1 MSDALGEERFDR
13 INAMLMEVYGYYRQ
27 EIRETEI
34 LMWHKALQPF
44 SLEEISAAFHV
55 HIDRSDFLPRI
66 SSIKLLI
73 APRSKALV
81 FEELQRNV
89 MKVGPYGTP
98 AFRQAETEP
107 VVLLLGGWMTV
118 CSEMPHPSMS
128 HAWDAYRKRVEEL
141 YEPATVALQMQAQ
154 MALGHTTP
162 AVTYEAPQPH
172 V

>member
-1 MSDALGEERFDR
+1 MSGALAEDRFDR
-13 INAMLMEVYGYYRQ
+13 INAMLVEVYGYYRQ

-44 SLEEISAAFHV
+44 SVEEISAAFYV
-55 HIDRSDFLPRI
+55 HIDRSEFLPRI

-89 MKVGPYGTP
+89 MHVGPYGTP
-98 AFRQAETEP
+98 VFRQAETAS
-107 VVLLLGGWMTV
+107 VVLLLGGWTTV

-128 HAWDAYRKRVEEL
+128 HAWDAYRKRADEL
-141 YEPATVALQMQAQ
+141 YESASVSLQMQTH
-154 MALGHTTP
+154 MSLGHTTP
-162 AVTYEAPQPH
+162 AVTYEAPQQH